1 MQMNA
6 AMLNSSFGHSMLVF
20 KKSIL
25 VTVIAAISI
34 TGIFAFMPAGMAQGR
49 DSFGFNHGFTPGGI
63 NQFSGGGSYDLSKDT
78 ISTGGSFGNAND
90 IIIEGVVVCPAGDGV
105 RWDAEELL
113 SGFTF
118 GFGTVSTD
126 DNTVVLKAGLYC
138 KGGGNVAFVERA
150 MIVSEKGTDIN
161 PTIAG
166 NQNFW
171 VQGLGALGS
180 GLGAGATTFGTADP
194 ANFN

>member
-1 MQMNA
+1 MI
-6 AMLNSSFGHSMLVF
+6 VF

-25 VTVIAAISI
+25 LTVMATISI
-34 TGIFAFMPAGMAQGR
+34 AGIIAFMPPAMAQGR

-63 NQFSGGGSYDLSKDT
+63 NQFSGGGSYDLGKGI
-78 ISTGGSFGNAND
+78 ISGGGSFGNAND
-90 IIIEGVVVCPAGDGV
+90 IIIGGVVVCPAGDGV

-113 SGFTF
+113 PGFTF

-126 DNTVVLKAGLYC
+126 DNTVVFNADLYC
-138 KGGGNVAFVERA
+138 KGGGNVAFAERA

-161 PTIAG
+161 PTIDG

-171 VQGLGALGS
+171 MQGLGALGS